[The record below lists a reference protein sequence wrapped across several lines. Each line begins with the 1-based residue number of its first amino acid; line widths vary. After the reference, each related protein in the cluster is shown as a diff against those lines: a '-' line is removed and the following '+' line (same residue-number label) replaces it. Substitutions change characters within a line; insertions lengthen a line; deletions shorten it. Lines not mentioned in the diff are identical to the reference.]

1 MINENENIQPELNMV
16 SEESTAPVAE
26 PQSEPVAEPQSESQ
40 TDFDSGESTSFT
52 ETPAVETQSSSTDP
66 SITAGTNA
74 KLYVR
79 TVDSNNDG
87 LFIKIKKN
95 ATATVV
101 QIA

>member
-1 MINENENIQPELNMV
+1 MKTDGSGNLTWGTAGGGALTIQEL
-16 SEESTAPVAE
+16 T
-26 PQSEPVAEPQSESQ
+26 
-40 TDFDSGESTSFT
+40 
-52 ETPAVETQSSSTDP
+52 TQSSSTDP